1 MGSIASSA
9 AWPGK
14 DCVHSEDK
22 QTPLPLGY
30 PHSDQKDTTILYSL
44 LYFRASF
51 IMFNRLQ
58 QKWKV
63 NGLQVALIL
72 CTFAIGGS
80 LTGYVGRK
88 LMNLFDIGP
97 EWLWIVMYI
106 LLVTLL
112 WPLAVLLV
120 SIPFGQ
126 FRFFVS
132 YLKKMGKRMGIISR
146 EEPGAGNQG
155 PVKQIAIFASGAGS
169 NAQKIIDHFRENK
182 RVKIALIV
190 CNKPEAGVLKIAEK
204 EGIPA
209 LLIVKEQFFRGN
221 AYVPALKEK
230 NIDLIVL
237 AGFLWKIPVTLIQAY
252 PGKIVNIHP
261 ALLPKYG
268 GKGMYGQFVHAAVIA
283 AGEKESGI
291 TIHYVDEH
299 YDHGD
304 IIFQAVCPVFSGDT
318 PELLAKR
325 IHELEHKHFPVVV
338 EKLLV
343 RRV

>member
-1 MGSIASSA
+1 
-9 AWPGK
+9 
-14 DCVHSEDK
+14 
-22 QTPLPLGY
+22 
-30 PHSDQKDTTILYSL
+30 
-44 LYFRASF
+44 
-51 IMFNRLQ
+51 MFNRLQ

-72 CTFAIGGS
+72 STFAIGGS

-97 EWLWIVMYI
+97 EWLWIVVYI

-112 WPLAVLLV
+112 WPLAVLVV

-126 FRFFVS
+126 FRFFIR
-132 YLKKMGKRMGIISR
+132 YLKKMGRRMGIISR
-146 EEPGAGNQG
+146 ESGVGSRELGA
-155 PVKQIAIFASGAGS
+155 VKRIAIFASGAGS
-169 NAQKIIDHFRENK
+169 NAQKIIDHFREK
-182 RVKIALIV
+182 SQVEIALIV
-190 CNKPEAGVLKIAEK
+190 CNKPGAGVLEIAEK

-209 LLIVKEQFFRGN
+209 LLIEKERFFRGD
-221 AYVPALKEK
+221 AYIQVLKEK

-237 AGFLWKIPVTLIQAY
+237 AGFLWKIPVALIRAY

-304 IIFQAVCPVFSGDT
+304 VIFQASCPVEVGDT
-318 PELLAKR
+318 VAVLAKR
-325 IHELEHKHFPVVV
+325 IHELEHKYFPVVV
-338 EKLLV
+338 EELIMRMDK
-343 RRV
+343 